1 MISLWCH
8 KGCWQASYGS
18 EGFVAKPPGPAA
30 QPPIILP
37 AQVAPPCV
45 SCSPLSPG
53 AAPPA
58 PLSKRH
64 RFIFFRAVSPSL
76 FVPGHTRLFLSH
88 LVLALLSHPNLL
100 VIIFFLSFFL
110 SHSPNTVM
118 IPSSLYLLLLFL
130 LVFLRCPNCYLRC
143 PSTPRGNKCFPH

>member
-37 AQVAPPCV
+37 AQVAPSCV

-64 RFIFFRAVSPSL
+64 RSIFFAPCHRHFLFLATLAFFSPTLSSPSYL
-76 FVPGHTRLFLSH
+76 TPTRSRLYFS
-88 LVLALLSHPNLL
+88 
-100 VIIFFLSFFL
+100 FFFL
-110 SHSPNTVM
+110 SHSPNTM
-118 IPSSLYLLLLFL
+118 IIPSSLYLLLLFL